1 MKEKIKKLLKD
12 RKKLIGVIGVALL
25 IIVTAIICAFIMSK
39 KQDKNVLK
47 LKQDQFIVEYGDSI
61 SLDPR
66 VYLKEDIN
74 NDIISNTEVEI
85 LGDKKYEAGKEY
97 FAVGDY
103 QIQLT
108 YEDEKIQTQVTV
120 KDTTIPILN
129 IPATIEIPKNTDL
142 SKYDFKSLITA
153 SDLSQLTDLK
163 FDTSK
168 VDMTKKGEYQA
179 TVSVED
185 SSKNKA
191 EKTFTIKV
199 VAELKE
205 NEKEDNNSSITANG
219 GSTSKPTCNNN
230 SLNNTSNNTSS
241 TNKPSNSGSS
251 SKPSGGISS
260 TNKPSNSG
268 SSSKPSG
275 GISSTDKPLNSGS
288 SSKPS
293 GGTSSTN
300 KPSSNGGNSS
310 SSNNKPS
317 TNTDNP
323 SSEETTSKPSDSDEK
338 EEKPHTHIFTSNTGK
353 WFNTQA
359 ECVTY
364 YEREVTK
371 WENKLDSGEITWEEF
386 GKKCPMGYEV
396 YRCTCGKR
404 TLNLSYAS

>member
-12 RKKLIGVIGVALL
+12 RKKLIRVIGVALL
-25 IIVTAIICAFIMSK
+25 IIVIAIICAFIMSK

-153 SDLSQLTDLK
+153 SDSSQLTDLK

-219 GSTSKPTCNNN
+219 VSTSKPTSNNN

-241 TNKPSNSGSS
+241 TNKPSN
-251 SKPSGGISS
+251 
-260 TNKPSNSG
+260 
-268 SSSKPSG
+268 
-275 GISSTDKPLNSGS
+275 
-288 SSKPS
+288 
-293 GGTSSTN
+293 
-300 KPSSNGGNSS
+300 NGGNSS

>member
-12 RKKLIGVIGVALL
+12 RKKLIRVIGVALL
-25 IIVTAIICAFIMSK
+25 IIVIAIICAFIMSK

-153 SDLSQLTDLK
+153 SDSSQLTDLK

-219 GSTSKPTCNNN
+219 VSTSKPTSNNN
-230 SLNNTSNNTSS
+230 SLNNTSNN
-241 TNKPSNSGSS
+241 
-251 SKPSGGISS
+251 
-260 TNKPSNSG
+260 
-268 SSSKPSG
+268 
-275 GISSTDKPLNSGS
+275 
-288 SSKPS
+288 
-293 GGTSSTN
+293 TSSTN

-396 YRCTCGKR
+396 YRCTCEKR

>member
-12 RKKLIGVIGVALL
+12 RKKLIRVIGVALL
-25 IIVTAIICAFIMSK
+25 IIVIAIICAFIMSK

-153 SDLSQLTDLK
+153 SDSSQLTDLK

-219 GSTSKPTCNNN
+219 VSTSKPTSNNN
-230 SLNNTSNNTSS
+230 SLNNTSNN
-241 TNKPSNSGSS
+241 
-251 SKPSGGISS
+251 
-260 TNKPSNSG
+260 
-268 SSSKPSG
+268 
-275 GISSTDKPLNSGS
+275 
-288 SSKPS
+288 
-293 GGTSSTN
+293 TSSTN

>member
-12 RKKLIGVIGVALL
+12 RKKLIRVIGVALL
-25 IIVTAIICAFIMSK
+25 IIVIAIICAFIMSK

-153 SDLSQLTDLK
+153 SDSSQLTDLK

-219 GSTSKPTCNNN
+219 VSTSKPTSNNN
-230 SLNNTSNNTSS
+230 SLNNTSNN
-241 TNKPSNSGSS
+241 
-251 SKPSGGISS
+251 
-260 TNKPSNSG
+260 
-268 SSSKPSG
+268 
-275 GISSTDKPLNSGS
+275 
-288 SSKPS
+288 
-293 GGTSSTN
+293 TSSTN

-323 SSEETTSKPSDSDEK
+323 SSEETTSKPSDNDEK
-338 EEKPHTHIFTSNTGK
+338 EKKPHKHIFTSNTGK

>member
-1 MKEKIKKLLKD
+1 MKEKIKRLLKD

-25 IIVTAIICAFIMSK
+25 IIVIAIICAFIMSK

-219 GSTSKPTCNNN
+219 GSTSKPTSNNN

-251 SKPSGGISS
+251 SKPSGGI
-260 TNKPSNSG
+260 
-268 SSSKPSG
+268 
-275 GISSTDKPLNSGS
+275 
-288 SSKPS
+288 
-293 GGTSSTN
+293 SSTN

>member
-12 RKKLIGVIGVALL
+12 RKKLIRVIGVALL
-25 IIVTAIICAFIMSK
+25 IIVIAIICAFIMSK

-205 NEKEDNNSSITANG
+205 NEKEDNNLSITSNG
-219 GSTSKPTCNNN
+219 GSTSKPTSNNN
-230 SLNNTSNNTSS
+230 SLNNMSNN
-241 TNKPSNSGSS
+241 
-251 SKPSGGISS
+251 
-260 TNKPSNSG
+260 
-268 SSSKPSG
+268 
-275 GISSTDKPLNSGS
+275 
-288 SSKPS
+288 
-293 GGTSSTN
+293 TSSTN

>member
-1 MKEKIKKLLKD
+1 MKEKIKRLLKD

-25 IIVTAIICAFIMSK
+25 IIVIAIICAFIMSK

-219 GSTSKPTCNNN
+219 GSTSKPTSNNN
-230 SLNNTSNNTSS
+230 SLNNTSNN
-241 TNKPSNSGSS
+241 
-251 SKPSGGISS
+251 
-260 TNKPSNSG
+260 
-268 SSSKPSG
+268 
-275 GISSTDKPLNSGS
+275 
-288 SSKPS
+288 
-293 GGTSSTN
+293 TSSTN